1 MAGPSRR
8 TRLVVAVAMTMWAV
22 LQAATL
28 VVAAV
33 RGGEPSDAFRYV
45 YTGMLT
51 MVLVALTVVA
61 WRWVAGGRPGPSP
74 AYVRHADRTYA
85 VGGDRGAAHRPPPPR
100 PRGARAATG
109 PLVSGQTPQAGASL
123 DSNSWPS
130 SKPWRRY
137 TRRAT
142 SLLA

>member
-74 AYVRHADRTYA
+74 VASGMPTGRTPSEA
-85 VGGDRGAAHRPPPPR
+85 TEEPPTARPHRGLAGHEQPP
-100 PRGARAATG
+100 AR
-109 PLVSGQTPQAGASL
+109 
-123 DSNSWPS
+123 W
-130 SKPWRRY
+130 
-137 TRRAT
+137 
-142 SLLA
+142 